1 MSVDVIQMER
11 KKRSTCLVERR
22 RGRGRVAARV
32 GEDRGLEQQAVAERR
47 RRQRDE
53 RTGAG
58 RKQVLVH
65 QTTVILS
72 C

>member
-1 MSVDVIQMER
+1 
-11 KKRSTCLVERR
+11 
-22 RGRGRVAARV
+22 
-32 GEDRGLEQQAVAERR
+32 VAERR

-65 QTTVILS
+65 QTTVLLS